1 MSDASVA
8 SEDKS
13 TDYDL
18 LREVYLY
25 PTERKYQE
33 GLTDNQKRV
42 IRKKSK
48 KYYLDKGEMYF
59 KKKLRGKHEV

>member
-25 PTERKYQE
+25 LTERKYQE

-42 IRKKSK
+42 IR

>member
-25 PTERKYQE
+25 LTERKYQ
-33 GLTDNQKRV
+33 TDIQKRV

-59 KKKLRGKHEV
+59 QKKLRGKHEV

>member
-1 MSDASVA
+1 MSDASVT

-25 PTERKYQE
+25 VTERKYQE
-33 GLTDNQKRV
+33 GLTNNQKRV
-42 IRKKSK
+42 IRK

-59 KKKLRGKHEV
+59 KNKLRGKHEV

>member
-25 PTERKYQE
+25 LTERKYQ
-33 GLTDNQKRV
+33 TDT
-42 IRKKSK
+42 
-48 KYYLDKGEMYF
+48 
-59 KKKLRGKHEV
+59 EVEEAKTHWLG

>member
-18 LREVYLY
+18 LRGVLVPNRKEV
-25 PTERKYQE
+25 PDR
-33 GLTDNQKRV
+33 
-42 IRKKSK
+42 
-48 KYYLDKGEMYF
+48 
-59 KKKLRGKHEV
+59 